1 MAEEI
6 RPTLREFLEQRIDAL
21 ERNIDHRFDGLQRE
35 RNLLVETNRA
45 AIDKTEDAVS
55 RRLEAVDELRE
66 DLSEWRTNTMSRQE
80 VEARFHAIDEKIE
93 LRFGDLDRKLDQLN
107 DSVTLTTGR
116 SSGIDAGRAFLFALV
131 TAVAAIIGVIILL
144 TR

>member
-1 MAEEI
+1 MSDEI

-45 AIDKTEDAVS
+45 AIDKAEEAVN
-55 RRLEAVDELRE
+55 RRLEAMNELRE
-66 DLSEWRTNTMSRQE
+66 DLTEWRANTMSRQE
-80 VEARFHAIDEKIE
+80 IEARFRAIDDKIE
-93 LRFGDLDRKLDQLN
+93 QRFGDVDEKLDRLN

-116 SSGIDAGRAFLFALV
+116 SSGIDAGRAFLFAMV
-131 TAVAAIIGVIILL
+131 TAVAAIIGVVILL